1 MEVRKTCLVRPGEPE
16 DADFLWDM
24 LYEAVRWEYENLQSR
39 PPREEIL
46 SEPGISHYL
55 EGWGRPGDAAV
66 VALDEDGGRR
76 IGAAWYRLMPPED
89 PGYGFVNAATPEIAI
104 AIVPEHRGR
113 GVGDALLRALKDVA
127 NSQSFAA
134 LSLSVQLGNSAAV
147 RLYERHGFR
156 KLFEV
161 EDSWTMR
168 VDLARDK
175 DAAPN
180 PSLTLTTLDARLA
193 VCRLDPADGIPPW
206 ATAASLFSV
215 TRTTDELSIVCPEEL
230 VPAEIKYE
238 SGWRVLKLE
247 GPFEFSL
254 VGVLS
259 SVAAPLAEAGVGIFA
274 ISTYDT
280 DYVLVKDAHLELA
293 TAALRER
300 GHEVR

>member
-1 MEVRKTCLVRPGEPE
+1 M
-16 DADFLWDM
+16 DFLWDM
-24 LYEAVRWEYENLQSR
+24 LYEAVHR
-39 PPREEIL
+39 PAGEPEPSREEIL
-46 SEPGISHYL
+46 SKPGISHYL

-66 VALDEDGGRR
+66 VALEEDSGRR

-89 PGYGFVNAATPEIAI
+89 PGYGFVDAATPEIAV

-113 GVGDALLRALKDVA
+113 GVGDALLRALKNVA
-127 NSQSFAA
+127 GSQGFAS
-134 LSLSVQLGNSAAV
+134 LSLSVQRGNPGAV

-156 KLFEV
+156 KLSEV
-161 EDSWTMR
+161 GDSGTMR
-168 VDLARDK
+168 LDLARSEDGVSK
-175 DAAPN
+175 YK
-180 PSLTLTTLDARLA
+180 LTLTTLDVRLA
-193 VCRLDPADGIPPW
+193 VCRLDPASRFPLW
-206 ATAASLFSV
+206 ATAAALFSV
-215 TRTTDELSIVCPEEL
+215 TRTADELSIVCPEEF
-230 VPAEIKYE
+230 VPGDVKCE

-274 ISTYDT
+274 VSTYDT
-280 DYVLVKDAHLELA
+280 DYVLVKDAQLELA

>member
-1 MEVRKTCLVRPGEPE
+1 MRPGGPE
-16 DADFLWDM
+16 DVDFLWGM
-24 LYEAVRWEYENLQSR
+24 LYEAVHWDGENPRTR

-46 SEPGISHYL
+46 SQPGVSHYL

-66 VALDEDGGRR
+66 VALDEDSSRK

-89 PGYGFVNAATPEIAI
+89 PGYGFVNAATPEIAL
-104 AIVPEHRGR
+104 AVVPEYRGR
-113 GVGDALLRALKDVA
+113 GVGGALLRVLKDVA
-127 NSQSFAA
+127 SSQGFAA
-134 LSLSVQLGNSAAV
+134 LSLSVQRSNSTAV

-168 VDLARDK
+168 LDLTRDE

-180 PSLTLTTLDARLA
+180 RTLTLTTLDDRLA
-193 VCRLDPADGIPPW
+193 VCWLDPASEIPSW

-215 TRTTDELSIVCPEEL
+215 TRTTDELSIVCPEEF
-230 VPAEIKYE
+230 VPAEVGCE
-238 SGWRVLKLE
+238 RGWRVFKLE
-247 GPFEFSL
+247 GPFDFSL

-280 DYVLVKDAHLELA
+280 DYVLVKENHLELA
-293 TAALRER
+293 IAALRER